1 MMKLLT
7 SFLLIQLTIANRYI
21 IKLKENNPQKWFDNS
36 IINETE
42 VLLMKKNFV
51 IVETN
56 LNKNQFNDDNVL
68 DIDDDEI
75 VEMFTDSS
83 CLDSWNLDRV
93 NQEDLPLDDYLLF
106 ENGEETNGDDIDI
119 YILDTGV
126 NADHEIFLNTPT
138 ILTTFGNNG
147 NSSDEDCQGHGTHVA
162 GTVAGSITGIAKD
175 ANIFSVK
182 ISIDC
187 EGYAYISDMILA
199 IDYVE
204 QLMIANSRKS
214 IINLSFGIS
223 TNVKNEI
230 NEFVSSG
237 GLFSLAAGN
246 DGLDKCMNAKYYDLD
261 FTGAIIVGASNVVDE
276 VAYFSNFGTCVD
288 VYAPGQSILSLAYW
302 NDYQCWEMSGTSM
315 AAPFVAGALGY
326 LWSQNPTFDN
336 EQVLDLL
343 KSQMLSNKLDMGSAT
358 GNNKLLFL
366 NVPTL
371 APTTPTPTP
380 EPTPEPTPAPTTL
393 EPTSSPTT
401 SAPTTPEPTPQPT
414 PTPIGPSPSPTPQP
428 TQAPTTPEPTPQP
441 TPEPTPQPTPEPTP
455 QPTPE
460 PTPQPTPEP
469 INNSCYGFCGTTPNN
484 GQCYCDNSCH
494 EMNDCCDDVCDHC
507 NCLDPTPNPTPEPT
521 PEPIPTPEPTL
532 NPTPKPTPHPTP
544 KSEPEFSL
552 TEQILLGISLTII
565 IIVVGLTIVFII
577 KRFCC

>member
-1 MMKLLT
+1 MFKIIT
-7 SFLLIQLTIANRYI
+7 SFLLIQPLCFANRYI
-21 IKLKENNPQKWFDNS
+21 IRLKENNPQKWFDNS
-36 IINETE
+36 IINDTE

-51 IVETN
+51 VVETN
-56 LNKNQFNDDNVL
+56 LNKDQFNDDNVL

-83 CLDSWNLDRV
+83 CLNSWNLDRV

-106 ENGEETNGDDIDI
+106 ENGEEINGDDIDI

-162 GTVAGSITGIAKD
+162 GTAAGSITGIAKD

-187 EGYAYISDMILA
+187 TGYAYISDMILA

-204 QLMIANSRKS
+204 QLMIANGRKS

-237 GLFSLAAGN
+237 GLFTLAAGN
-246 DGLDKCMNAKYYDLD
+246 DGLDKCMNEKYYDID
-261 FTGAIIVGASNVVDE
+261 FTGAIIVGASNSVDE

-288 VYAPGQSILSLAYW
+288 IYAPGQGILSSAYW

-326 LWSQNPTFDN
+326 LWSQNPTFTN

-343 KSQMLSNKLDMGSAT
+343 KLQALSNKLDMGSAT
-358 GNNKLLFL
+358 GNNELLFL
-366 NVPTL
+366 DVPTP
-371 APTTPTPTP
+371 APTTPAPTTPEPTPTPTP
-380 EPTPEPTPAPTTL
+380 EPTPVPTP
-393 EPTSSPTT
+393 E
-401 SAPTTPEPTPQPT
+401 PTTPEPTPEPTLEPTYPPDT
-414 PTPIGPSPSPTPQP
+414 PTL
-428 TQAPTTPEPTPQP
+428 APTTPEP

-460 PTPQPTPEP
+460 PTPQPTPQPTPEPTPEPTP

-494 EMNDCCDDVCDHC
+494 EYNDCCDDVCDEC
-507 NCLDPTPNPTPEPT
+507 NCLDPTPNPTPSPTTPEPT
-521 PEPIPTPEPTL
+521 PSPTPEPTK
-532 NPTPKPTPHPTP
+532 KPTESKDT
-544 KSEPEFSL
+544 FTF
-552 TEQILLGISLTII
+552 TEKLLLGISITII
-565 IIVVGLTIVFII
+565 IIVVGLTMFFII
-577 KRFCC
+577 RRYCC